1 MPIALTRAVPRNL
14 ASCQLTHLQRSP
26 IDVERAAAQH
36 ALYEDELR
44 RAGCRVEHIE
54 PAHDLPDSVFVE
66 DTAVI
71 FDEAAVLT
79 RPGARSRQSEIGP
92 VAEAL
97 ARHRPL
103 VRLTESATLDGGDV
117 LRLGRT
123 IYVGISTRTNAEGAR
138 QLADAAGPFGYS
150 LRCVRVRGCLH
161 LKSAVTAVDDRTVIC
176 NPDWIDARSFDGYD
190 AIAVDPA
197 EPFGANVL
205 RVRDAVI
212 CAAAYERTAAVLRA
226 RGYDVRTVDVSE
238 LAKAEAGVTCCSLL
252 VF

>member
-44 RAGCRVEHIE
+44 RAGCRIEHIE

-79 RPGARSRQSEIGP
+79 RPGARSRQPEIGP

-212 CAAAYERTAAVLRA
+212 CAAAYERTAALLRA
-226 RGYDVRTVDVSE
+226 HGYDVRTVDVSE

-252 VF
+252 VY